1 MDPDELL
8 LVALVHELGQVHPE
22 ADESAGAIL
31 VERFASRVGLD
42 AEAAQRLTNVTAL
55 QSLLPTIASLRDISE
70 PQVIAEVLEAVGDPA
85 TLHLLYFVTVA
96 DARATD
102 LAGCNAWKAA
112 LTRTLYVRV
121 LEHLRAGAP
130 EMASA
135 TVLRHEAALA
145 AIEGRFSR
153 DVIATHLQALPPRYL
168 LAIRPETI
176 GEYFALIDEAVG
188 GTVTRHYRAGGMER
202 LTIVTHDR
210 PGILSLVVGALA
222 VNDISVFGGSA
233 YTRDDGV
240 VIEILHVEDALG
252 GTIDETRWARTGD
265 DIPLALAGEFRI
277 DERLLAARQ
286 VRPQGRSFESS
297 DDRPRR

>member
-112 LTRTLYVRV
+112 L
-121 LEHLRAGAP
+121 
-130 EMASA
+130 
-135 TVLRHEAALA
+135 A

-153 DVIATHLQALPPRYL
+153 DVIDTHLQALPPRYL

-222 VNDISVFGGSA
+222 VDDISVFGGSA